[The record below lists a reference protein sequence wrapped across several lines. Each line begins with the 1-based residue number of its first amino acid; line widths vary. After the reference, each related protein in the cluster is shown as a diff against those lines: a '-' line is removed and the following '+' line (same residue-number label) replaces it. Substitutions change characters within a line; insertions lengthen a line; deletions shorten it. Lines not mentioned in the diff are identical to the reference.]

1 MPLDERFDIEN
12 WLKQLGLSQYADVFK
27 ENDVDAAVL
36 GALTSEDLR
45 ELGVASIGHRRR
57 ILEAAARLRAES
69 PTQPGTEEPRPVALH
84 AREPLVSAE
93 RRHLTVMFCDLMDST
108 ALSVRVDPE
117 DFREFIGAYRVAIE
131 QAIRP
136 HQGHIARFQ
145 GDGVMVFFGYP
156 RSFAHDAESAVAAGL
171 AIVNGIAQLPAFA
184 GAPARVRIGIATGL
198 AVVGD
203 SDLMRLS
210 MGDDIVGETLN
221 LAARLQAVATPN
233 AIIIAAST
241 HDRIGTLFECTEL
254 GPLDLKGFDQ
264 PVSAWQVHRQSASA
278 SRFDA
283 FRTTTRDPH
292 FFDREVEY
300 ERLRNRLAA
309 ARAGRGQIVVISGE
323 AGFGKSRLARE
334 VLSELGPKGNECP
347 ILQCTPYNVGSAL
360 HPVRYYLQRRSGIVS
375 SDSPEASL
383 QKLSALLAE
392 LEPVTPERLALL
404 AELEQI
410 PGADKTALQG
420 LSSHELR
427 VRTMREMSIIMTALA
442 CAASAIIIEDIQ
454 WIDPSTAE
462 LIESMLPALRTLP
475 VLLIGTIRPG
485 GPLPSWVER
494 PEARLIQLERLP
506 NADVRRLIR
515 TIAGEAM
522 LEAVVDTIA
531 ARSDGVPIFAEELTR
546 GYLEAASRGQSVEG
560 ELSKIPSTLV
570 ESLLARLD
578 GLERGRKI
586 ASIAAVIGRE
596 FPIAVLT
603 AVSDLPEDEVRAGIG
618 ELLDAEV
625 LVPGHSLFGEA
636 IAFRHLLVRDAA
648 YQLLLR
654 RDRLELHARV
664 AKTLMTAF
672 PSIAEALPH
681 IVAIQLAESGDFEQA
696 AVYWDRAGANA
707 AKRSAYSEAIEHFAK
722 AIAVNARCAADRERD
737 ERELAF
743 HLNRLSALIAAR
755 GFAADG
761 VAEEMEQAERLSQR
775 LETRANLIPALISK
789 WVVLGSG
796 GSFRA
801 SFELAQKIREA
812 AQDGSEIDR
821 LLAHRVLGTSSLFS
835 GNLPQAMQ
843 EFQHFLTLFDPAKH
857 RNALDKIGPSDHAVR
872 VMVGVAQIHTLR
884 AEFEASDEW
893 RMKALDAAHKSG
905 RVHDICH
912 AIVFAGCFHASLRRQ
927 AAELVRY
934 SAELKA
940 LTTLHDL
947 PYWRGH
953 ADLFSGLGLIGAG
966 RDEEGFATARRGIKG
981 LIASNAF
988 AYGWYI
994 LYAEA
999 CVGAGRLTE
1008 ASDTLALA
1016 LPPLEQG
1023 EAWLAADFH
1032 RIGARLALARGD
1044 SVESVRKMLETALDI
1059 AETQGARLF
1068 ANRVRDEFRAL
1079 AATPD
1084 NDQP

>member
-1 MPLDERFDIEN
+1 MPLYEPFEIEN
-12 WLKQLGLSQYADVFK
+12 WLKQLGLSRYADVFR

-57 ILEAAARLRAES
+57 ILEAAAKLRAEG
-69 PTQPGTEEPRPVALH
+69 PAQPVSAEPNAPH
-84 AREPLVSAE
+84 GREPLVSAE

-136 HQGHIARFQ
+136 HQGQIARFQ

-171 AIVNGIAQLPAFA
+171 AIVDRIAELPLFA

-210 MGDDIVGETLN
+210 MGDDVVGETLN
-221 LAARLQAVATPN
+221 LAARLQSLATPN
-233 AIIIAAST
+233 GIVIAAST

-254 GPLDLKGFDQ
+254 GPFDLKGFDQ
-264 PVSAWQVHRQSASA
+264 PVSAWQVHRQGASA

-283 FRTTTRDPH
+283 LRTSKRDPH
-292 FFDREVEY
+292 FFDRELEY

-334 VLSELGPKGNECP
+334 VLSELGQKSNDCP
-347 ILQCTPYNVGSAL
+347 ILQCTPYNVGSPL
-360 HPVRYYLQRRSGIVS
+360 HPVRYYLQRRSGIVPG
-375 SDSPEASL
+375 DTPMASL

-392 LEPVTPERLALL
+392 IEPVTPERLALL
-404 AELEQI
+404 AELVQI
-410 PGADKTALQG
+410 PGADRTALEG

-427 VRTMREMSIIMTALA
+427 LRTLRALSTIMAALA
-442 CAASAIIIEDIQ
+442 RAASAIIVEDIQ

-462 LIESMLPALRTLP
+462 LIESLLPALRTLP

-485 GPLPSWVER
+485 GPLPSWVDR

-506 NADVRRLIR
+506 NEDVRRLIR
-515 TIAGEAM
+515 AIAGEAM
-522 LEAVVDTIA
+522 LDAVVETIA
-531 ARSDGVPIFAEELTR
+531 ARSDGVPIFVEELTR
-546 GYLEAASRGQSVEG
+546 GYLEAASRGQSEEG
-560 ELSKIPSTLV
+560 ELSNIPSTLV

-578 GLERGRKI
+578 GLERGRKV

-625 LVPGHSLFGEA
+625 LVPGHSQFGEA

-654 RDRLELHARV
+654 RDRQQLHARV

-696 AVYWDRAGANA
+696 AAHWDRAGANA
-707 AKRSAYSEAIEHFAK
+707 AKRAAYSEALEHFAR
-722 AIAVNARCAADRERD
+722 AIAVNARCVEGRARD
-737 ERELAF
+737 EREFAL
-743 HLNRLSALIAAR
+743 HLSRLSALIAAR

-761 VAEEMEQAERLSQR
+761 VAKEMEQAENLSLRLG
-775 LETRANLIPALISK
+775 TRASLIPALVSK
-789 WVVLGSG
+789 WSVLGSG
-796 GSFRA
+796 GNFRA
-801 SFELAQKIREA
+801 AFELGQKIAETA
-812 AQDGSEIDR
+812 LDGSEIDR
-821 LLAHRVLGTSSLFS
+821 LLAYRVLGTSLLFG
-835 GNLPQAMQ
+835 GNFSRAMQ
-843 EFQHFLTLFDPAKH
+843 EFQNFLALFDPAKH
-857 RNALDKIGPSDHAVR
+857 GKELDSIGPSHHAVR
-872 VMVGVAQIHTLR
+872 VMVGVAQIHSLR
-884 AEFEASDEW
+884 AEFEASDDW
-893 RMKALDAAHKSG
+893 RMKALDTARESG
-905 RVHDICH
+905 RVHDMCH
-912 AIVFAGCFHASLRRQ
+912 AIVFAGCFHASLRRET
-927 AAELVRY
+927 AELLRY
-934 SAELKA
+934 VEELKA
-940 LTTLHDL
+940 LITLHEL

-953 ADLFSGLGLIGAG
+953 ADLFSGLGLIGTG
-966 RDEEGFATARRGIKG
+966 RDEEGFATARRGIRG
-981 LIASNAF
+981 LIASHAF

-1032 RIGARLALARGD
+1032 RVGARLSLARGE
-1044 SVESVRKMLETALDI
+1044 SAESVCKMLEIALEI

-1068 ANRVRDEFRAL
+1068 ADRVRDDLCAL
-1079 AATPD
+1079 AATPGTHQRGD
-1084 NDQP
+1084 

>member
-12 WLKQLGLSQYADVFK
+12 WLQQLGLSQYTKVFR

-45 ELGVASIGHRRR
+45 ELGVASVGHRRR
-57 ILEAAARLRAES
+57 ILEATRLMRAES
-69 PTQPGTEEPRPVALH
+69 PAQPGAAEPRQIAPH
-84 AREPLVSAE
+84 ARETSVSAE
-93 RRHLTVMFCDLMDST
+93 RRYLTVMFCDLMDST

-117 DFREFIGAYRVAIE
+117 DFREFIADYRTAVE

-136 HQGHIARFQ
+136 HRGHIARFQ
-145 GDGVMVFFGYP
+145 GDGVMIFFGYP

-171 AIVNGIAQLPAFA
+171 AIVDRIAELPAFA

-221 LAARLQAVATPN
+221 LAARLQALATPN
-233 AIIIAAST
+233 GIVIAVST
-241 HDRIGTLFECTEL
+241 HERIGTLFECTEL
-254 GPLDLKGFDQ
+254 GPFDLKGFDH
-264 PVSAWQVHRQSASA
+264 PVSAWQVHGQSASA

-283 FRTTTRDPH
+283 LRTTRRDAH

-334 VLSELGPKGNECP
+334 VLSELGQKSIECP
-347 ILQCTPYNVGSAL
+347 ILQCTPYNVGSPL
-360 HPVRYYLQRRSGIVS
+360 HPVRYYLLRRSGIVS
-375 SDSPEASL
+375 GDAPESSL
-383 QKLSALLAE
+383 RKLSALLAE
-392 LEPVTPERLALL
+392 LEPVTSERLALL
-404 AELEQI
+404 AELVQI

-427 VRTMREMSIIMTALA
+427 LRTMRALSTIMAALA
-442 CAASAIIIEDIQ
+442 RAASAIIIEDIQ

-462 LIESMLPALRTLP
+462 LIESMLPAVRTLP

-485 GPLPSWVER
+485 GPLPSWIER

-515 TIAGEAM
+515 AIAGEAM
-522 LEAVVDTIA
+522 LDAVVDTIA

-546 GYLEAASRGQSVEG
+546 GYLDAASRGQSAES

-578 GLERGRKI
+578 GLERGRKF

-596 FPIAVLT
+596 FPIAILT

-625 LVPGHSLFGEA
+625 LVPGHSAFGEA
-636 IAFRHLLVRDAA
+636 IAFRHWLVRDAA

-664 AKTLMTAF
+664 AETLVTAF

-681 IVAIQLAESGDFEQA
+681 IVAIQLAESGDFERA

-707 AKRSAYSEAIEHFAK
+707 AKRSAYSDAVEHFAK
-722 AIAVNARCAADRERD
+722 AIAVNARCAEGRERD
-737 ERELAF
+737 ERALAY

-761 VAEEMEQAERLSQR
+761 VAEEMEQAEHLSLR

-789 WVVLGSG
+789 WAVLGSG

-801 SFELAQKIREA
+801 SFELAHKIGEA

-835 GNLPQAMQ
+835 GNLSRAMQ
-843 EFQHFLTLFDPAKH
+843 EFQSFLTLFDPVKH
-857 RNALDKIGPSDHAVR
+857 GEELEKVGPSDHAAR
-872 VMVGVAQIHTLR
+872 VMLGVAQIHTLR
-884 AEFEASDEW
+884 AEFEASDDW
-893 RMKALDAAHKSG
+893 RMKAIDTARKSG

-912 AIVFAGCFHASLRRQ
+912 AIVFAGCFHASLRRETVELARY
-927 AAELVRY
+927 AAELK
-934 SAELKA
+934 ELS
-940 LTTLHDL
+940 TLHDL

-953 ADLFSGLGLIGAG
+953 ADLFAGLGLIGAG
-966 RDEEGFATARRGIKG
+966 RNEAGFAAARSGIKG

-999 CVGAGRLTE
+999 CVAAGRLTE

-1032 RIGARLALARGD
+1032 RISARLALARGE
-1044 SVESVRKMLETALDI
+1044 SLESVSKMLETALDI
-1059 AETQGARLF
+1059 AEAQGTRLF
-1068 ANRVRDEFRAL
+1068 ADRVRDEMRAL
-1079 AATPD
+1079 AATPGT
-1084 NDQP
+1084 DQP